1 MPVWFWLAFIA
12 LTALVVVQGFAF
24 LEVIRQIGQL
34 REQFHA
40 QDGYTDLADSF
51 VAGQAIPNVLLVTGS
66 SLAET
71 PANVVAGRG
80 ITTLVFLHPGCLTCH
95 SLARQLKPIVGLQ
108 PKDVKIAAI
117 VEGRSLEEARRFM
130 LGNGLLPEH
139 TYLDDGGALAQALNL
154 KVKPAV
160 VIARDKVAVSA
171 ASVRTADQ
179 VDQFVHDR
187 LEAFAKVSIGEPVAA
202 SDGRV
207 RR

>member
-1 MPVWFWLAFIA
+1 
-12 LTALVVVQGFAF
+12 
-24 LEVIRQIGQL
+24 
-34 REQFHA
+34 
-40 QDGYTDLADSF
+40 
-51 VAGQAIPNVLLVTGS
+51 
-66 SLAET
+66 
-71 PANVVAGRG
+71 
-80 ITTLVFLHPGCLTCH
+80 
-95 SLARQLKPIVGLQ
+95 
-108 PKDVKIAAI
+108 
-117 VEGRSLEEARRFM
+117 
-130 LGNGLLPEH
+130 LLPEH